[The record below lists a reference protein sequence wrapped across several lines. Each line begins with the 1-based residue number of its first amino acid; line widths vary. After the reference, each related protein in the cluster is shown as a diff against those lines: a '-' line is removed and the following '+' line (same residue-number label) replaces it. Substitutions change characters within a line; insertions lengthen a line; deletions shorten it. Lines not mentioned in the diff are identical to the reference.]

1 MKVGRVLSHTADGL
15 GGRLVAIA
23 PEGEV
28 IDLVQAQR
36 LRLERRGASGEAAA
50 RLAEA
55 WFPGSLTAA
64 LGAGDWF
71 LDEARE
77 AVAAAGSEA
86 VLDHGR
92 FSWLPAA
99 DPPVMRDC
107 LAFGE
112 HLRNSFARLNIPVP
126 RQFYEL
132 PIYYK
137 GNPGSLI
144 GHDETAIWPGYSQ
157 QVDYELELGFV
168 LGSGGRNLTPETAGA
183 HIFGVTIFN
192 DFSARDTQSHEMGA
206 MLGPSK
212 CKDFC
217 TAVGPWI
224 ATADELDL
232 GSLVMV
238 ARINGEQWSRGS
250 SSDMIWSAAE
260 IVAYISQCE
269 TIRPGE
275 LIGSGTVGGG
285 CGLEL
290 GKELQPGDV
299 VELEVSGVGVLRN
312 RLGHPEPVAWKPEPR
327 RPQPADT

>member
-1 MKVGRVLSHTADGL
+1 
-15 GGRLVAIA
+15 VAIA
-23 PEGEV
+23 PAGEV

-36 LRLERRGASGEAAA
+36 LHLGRRGATAEAAS

-55 WFPGSLTAA
+55 WFPASLTAA

-71 LDEARE
+71 LDQARE
-77 AVAAAGSEA
+77 AVAAAGAEA
-86 VLDHGR
+86 VLDTAL

-107 LAFGE
+107 LVFGE
-112 HLRNSFARLNIPVP
+112 HLRNSFARLDIPVP
-126 RQFYEL
+126 QQFYEL
-132 PIYYK
+132 PVYYK

-144 GHDETAIWPGYSQ
+144 GHEETAIWPGYSE

-168 LGSGGRNLTPETAGA
+168 VRGEGRNLTPETAGA
-183 HIFGVTIFN
+183 HILGVTIFN
-192 DFSARDTQSHEMGA
+192 DFSSRDTQSHEMGA

-217 TAVGPWI
+217 TAVGPWVS
-224 ATADELDL
+224 TADELDL

-238 ARINGEQWSRGS
+238 ARINGEEWSRGS

-290 GKELQPGDV
+290 GRRLHPGDV

-312 RLGHPEPVAWKPEPR
+312 RLGQPEPVAWKPAPR
-327 RPQPADT
+327 RSQPAGT